1 MAKFKDLGRSASQAW
16 PMHFRKLCSH
26 WKVKQRE
33 GVDAQTFA
41 EMLEETMG
49 TWGQTLW
56 CHPWLENLF
65 FMVMNFFSIE
75 KLGNS

>member
-1 MAKFKDLGRSASQAW
+1 
-16 PMHFRKLCSH
+16 MHFRKLCSH

-65 FMVMNFFSIE
+65 FLWS
-75 KLGNS
+75 